1 MKTEIIT
8 FGPIADGEK
17 PEISTKDVPV
27 IHTETKTITYES
39 SEVKTVKGNMLLF
52 FCLCNFCIGFSLH
65 HSHPGR
71 ESCICNNP

>member
-8 FGPIADGEK
+8 FGTIADGEK

-39 SEVKTVKGNMLLF
+39 SEVKKNSDRVHYCFLFALLPVYNID
-52 FCLCNFCIGFSLH
+52 L
-65 HSHPGR
+65 
-71 ESCICNNP
+71 